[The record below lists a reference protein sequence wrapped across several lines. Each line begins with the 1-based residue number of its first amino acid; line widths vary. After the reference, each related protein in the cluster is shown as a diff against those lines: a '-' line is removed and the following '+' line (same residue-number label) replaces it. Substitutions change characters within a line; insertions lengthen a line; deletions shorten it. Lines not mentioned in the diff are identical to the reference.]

1 MRLGKLPSRVQE
13 KQVPYR
19 GGHTLNSPLK
29 ILCFLFGKAGRWYSG
44 HFFFQKRSMALWCDN
59 KSIYDIAFKIVLLF
73 FFLLGWSHERDV
85 RAALAQNRIT
95 SFGSMSKFLSS
106 AETCQKENHLKKK
119 TRWRKEKTKS
129 INSGR
134 FKKGKRKT
142 CSLPSSWIN
151 GR

>member
-29 ILCFLFGKAGRWYSG
+29 ILCFLFGKAGTCVR
-44 HFFFQKRSMALWCDN
+44 LWP
-59 KSIYDIAFKIVLLF
+59 
-73 FFLLGWSHERDV
+73 
-85 RAALAQNRIT
+85 RIGSLHSDRCL
-95 SFGSMSKFLSS
+95 SFSRQLKH
-106 AETCQKENHLKKK
+106 AKKKNHLKKE

-134 FKKGKRKT
+134 FKKKKRKT
-142 CSLPSSWIN
+142 CSLPSS
-151 GR
+151 

>member
-29 ILCFLFGKAGRWYSG
+29 ILCFLFGKAGIDDIQVISFSRREAW
-44 HFFFQKRSMALWCDN
+44 RCDATT
-59 KSIYDIAFKIVLLF
+59 KAYTTSRLKWFYYFS
-73 FFLLGWSHERDV
+73 FLLGWSHERDV
-85 RAALAQNRIT
+85 RAVLAQNRIT

-106 AETCQKENHLKKK
+106 AETCQKENHLKKNEMEE
-119 TRWRKEKTKS
+119 RKKKS

-134 FKKGKRKT
+134 FKKKRKT